1 MTDRE
6 GQISYDIVCMRNLR
20 KDTNELIY
28 KMEIDPRHRKQ
39 ADGLPK
45 GKREGKDKSGVWD

>member
-1 MTDRE
+1 MILCAC
-6 GQISYDIVCMRNLR
+6 GILR

-39 ADGLPK
+39 ADGYQRRK
-45 GKREGKDKSGVWD
+45 GRGGINQEFWI

>member
-1 MTDRE
+1 
-6 GQISYDIVCMRNLR
+6 MRNLR